1 MNIVMENIITGIVK
15 PAGGPIGKEQSL
27 KEPVTQRNNSSAE
40 IRKKDGEIPIGLGVV
55 PIIPTGSIFIPRE
68 LVLPEEEKP
77 LEVEVIISDKQ
88 SLIPQNVEEKTK
100 EAQGVSPKPEP
111 EQAKETP
118 PQQTTNTNTH
128 SIDIFI

>member
-27 KEPVTQRNNSSAE
+27 KEPGTQRNNSSAE
-40 IRKKDGEIPIGLGVV
+40 IRKEDGEIPIGLGVV